1 MTSVSAG
8 ESILAL
14 YAAQFLK
21 APPKATVPHAYDAS
35 GEDDN
40 QAAVGHDTA
49 RGDDQRLPTEVA
61 LEDELS
67 EPDDVRP
74 AAPVPIHVAS
84 KSDSMGEAST
94 LPSSTSRVEPQEIPP
109 LLQSLLRSFAD
120 QKAQIAT
127 LLRFTGIDVTTV
139 VCEYQLPMHVG
150 SLSCAPAS
158 MDGPLT
164 RESIR
169 DAGEHVVGIQSGHHR
184 LSLARTAVLLAN
196 LSLQAEV
203 AVAHLVSTIGGH
215 TPIKPNHSEVR
226 RAPVAKPPPTSPVHR
241 LTLQPSLS
249 ATLEQIGGSFREF
262 LYAPQVEESLCS
274 PRPLLAPPPAEL
286 VPKTKVSAVASKR
299 CKSVPRRLLGRS
311 VILFNGMAG
320 VVRFAGST
328 EFANGTMYGIEL
340 HEPHGKHSGTV
351 HGTTYFTCAKN
362 VHATHALPYGVFV
375 RETQIKTWL

>member
-21 APPKATVPHAYDAS
+21 APPKTTMPQAFDTS

-40 QAAVGHDTA
+40 QAAVG
-49 RGDDQRLPTEVA
+49 RGDDPRLPTEGA
-61 LEDELS
+61 IEDELS

-74 AAPVPIHVAS
+74 AAPEPIHEAS
-84 KSDSMGEAST
+84 KSDSMDESST
-94 LPSSTSRVEPQEIPP
+94 LPSSTNRVEPQEIPP
-109 LLQSLLRSFAD
+109 LLQSLLQSLAD
-120 QKAQIAT
+120 QKAQLAT
-127 LLRFTGIDVTTV
+127 LLRFT
-139 VCEYQLPMHVG
+139 G

-164 RESIR
+164 PESIR
-169 DAGEHVVGIQSGHHR
+169 DAAENVVGIQSGHHR

-215 TPIKPNHSEVR
+215 TPLKQNHSEMR
-226 RAPVAKPPPTSPVHR
+226 RAPVAKAPAPSPVHR
-241 LTLQPSLS
+241 RTLQPSLS

-286 VPKTKVSAVASKR
+286 APKAKAFAVASKR

-362 VHATHALPYGVFV
+362 VHAAHALPYGVFV

>member
-21 APPKATVPHAYDAS
+21 APPPTTTVPYAYDAS

-40 QAAVGHDTA
+40 QAQAAAGHDSA
-49 RGDDQRLPTEVA
+49 RKNDLRLPGGVTI
-61 LEDELS
+61 EDELS
-67 EPDDVRP
+67 EPDDERP
-74 AAPVPIHVAS
+74 AAPVPIYMAPQNY
-84 KSDSMGEAST
+84 SMGEVPV
-94 LPSSTSRVEPQEIPP
+94 LPSSTNRVEAQAIPP

-127 LLRFTGIDVTTV
+127 LLRFTG
-139 VCEYQLPMHVG
+139 

-164 RESIR
+164 PETIR
-169 DAGEHVVGIQSGHHR
+169 DAAEHVVGIQSGHDR

-203 AVAHLVSTIGGH
+203 AVMHLVSTIGGH
-215 TPIKPNHSEVR
+215 TPMKQTHSKKV
-226 RAPVAKPPPTSPVHR
+226 PSVATPPARSPVHR
-241 LTLQPSLS
+241 VTLQPSLS
-249 ATLEQIGGSFREF
+249 ATLEQIGGSFRDF

-274 PRPLLAPPPAEL
+274 PRPLLPPADVL
-286 VPKTKVSAVASKR
+286 PKTTKPSTVASKR
-299 CKSVPRRLLGRS
+299 CKPLPRRLLGRS

-320 VVRFAGST
+320 IVRFAGST
-328 EFANGTMYGIEL
+328 EFANGIMYGIEL

-362 VHATHALPYGVFV
+362 VHAAHALPYGVFV